1 MSSIRF
7 VFLLLALAGCRVKEN
22 ADLIITNANVMTLD
36 ERQTRAEAVAIR
48 DGKILAV
55 GGRASIAGR
64 FATTRTEDVNG
75 ALVLPGFTDAHL
87 HLMGIG
93 RALQQ
98 VNLTGTTAY
107 AEVLDRVKDR
117 LRTVPAG
124 RWVRGRGW
132 DQNDWAVRDFPD
144 HTALSALSPEHFVYL
159 TRVDGHAVLVN
170 RKVLELCGITKATRD
185 PSGGKILRNAQGEP
199 TGVFIDNAID
209 LITPFI
215 PVPTYD
221 EDSTALA
228 MAMDTCSKAGLTS
241 VHDAGVDM
249 AMLSLYED
257 FGRRRLLNLRIY
269 AMLEGSLPGL
279 LDTFFQ
285 RGPQKDLQGGFL
297 SIAAIK
303 FYADGALGSR
313 GAALLEP
320 YSDQP
325 GHSGLILTETSVLER
340 IANTAIQKGFQ
351 VGVHAIGDRG
361 NRMVLDIYER
371 AFAAQHV
378 AGASVRFRIEH
389 AQVLSDRDIPRL
401 AAMGVIASMQPTH
414 ATSDMYWA
422 EERLGPA
429 RIKGAYAW
437 RRLMNEGTIIACGSD
452 APVES
457 FAPLWGIYAAVTRQ
471 DPKGW
476 PDGGWF
482 PGDRMTVLEAIRGFT
497 TNAAYAAFEETK
509 RGSIEPGKSADLV
522 VLSRDITAIPPA
534 DILKTDVLMTIVD
547 GRIVYRY

>member
-1 MSSIRF
+1 MSCVRF
-7 VFLLLALAGCRVKEN
+7 MLLLLALAGCRVKEN
-22 ADLIITNANVMTLD
+22 ADLIITNAHVVTLD

-48 DGKILAV
+48 DGKILAI
-55 GGRASIAGR
+55 GGRTAIAAR

-87 HLMGIG
+87 HLLGIG
-93 RALQQ
+93 RGLQQ
-98 VNLTGTTAY
+98 INLTGTTAY
-107 AEVLDRVKDR
+107 ADVLDRVKDR

-132 DQNDWAVRDFPD
+132 DQNDWAVKTFPD
-144 HTALSALSPEHFVYL
+144 HAALSSLSADHFVYL

-170 RKVLELCGITKATRD
+170 RNVLELCGITKATRD
-185 PSGGKILRNAQGEP
+185 PSGGTILRNARGEP

-215 PVPTYD
+215 PVPTRE

-228 MAMDTCSKAGLTS
+228 MAMDTCTKAGLTS

-249 AMLSLYED
+249 ATLSLYED

-269 AMLEGSLPGL
+269 AMLEGSQPGL

-325 GHSGLILTETSVLER
+325 GQSGLILTEPSVLER
-340 IANTAIQKGFQ
+340 MANTAIQKGFQ

-378 AGASVRFRIEH
+378 TGASVRFRIEH

-414 ATSDMYWA
+414 CTSDMYWA
-422 EERLGPA
+422 EDRLGPL

-437 RRLMNEGTIIACGSD
+437 RRLMNQGTIIACGSD

-471 DPKGW
+471 DHKGW

-482 PGDRMTVLEAIRGFT
+482 AGERMTVLEAIRGFT
-497 TNAAYAAFEETK
+497 MNAAYAAFEETK

-522 VLSRDITAIPPA
+522 VLSRDITTIPPA

-547 GRIVYRY
+547 GRIVYRH